1 VHLRVAAMCPVHLRV
16 AAMCL
21 LQRYQVL
28 VRPAG

>member
-1 VHLRVAAMCPVHLRV
+1 VAAMCPVHLRV